1 MMAQPTLFPELSPL
15 IYNGAPPCRQV
26 DTSKAAAEKQKDRAP
41 NIRAQILRFVRSQAE
56 WGATAEDAG
65 NYLARIR
72 GLMPDTPCCRLSA
85 AARLTE
91 LKLGG
96 FIEDSGRRRKTQ
108 SGCAAI
114 VWVATNKQGDGR
126 VCIKEK
132 RP

>member
-1 MMAQPTLFPELSPL
+1 MMVQPTLFSESPPL
-15 IYNGAPPCRQV
+15 VYNGEPPCRKV
-26 DTSKAAAEKQKDRAP
+26 DTSQAAAAKQKDRAP

-65 NYLARIR
+65 NHLSHLR

-96 FIEDSGRRRKTQ
+96 FIKDSGRRRRTK

-114 VWVATNKQGDGR
+114 VWIATDKQGDGR
-126 VCIKEK
+126 VCVKEK
-132 RP
+132 ES